1 MEESDRRAG
10 CPRPCGTASE
20 LGRMR
25 QPGEL
30 TIPRF
35 RAPSL
40 TWLPGLVV
48 AAAAFAV
55 VFGVGST
62 EGGYFPTAW
71 GWTALA
77 LSWAA
82 GVALVIRPEIR
93 YGPLEPLAC
102 SALASFTLWIALSTA
117 WTQSASRTVLEFE
130 RALVYVAAI
139 IALSVVVRS
148 ITLRHLLGGTLAAIA
163 LLCSYALATRL
174 FPERLGSFD
183 PVSTYR
189 LGEPIGYWNALGIVA
204 AIGILLAVGTAAR
217 GKHLLSRS
225 LAGVSLMVLLP
236 TLLFTY
242 SRGAWIALFLGLAA
256 QILVDRRRLQL
267 VTTMLIVGL
276 PAVLALWL
284 ASRSSALTSRVPV
297 LKEATAQGHRLALVI
312 VALAILAGVMS
323 WLLTVAEDRLDFSI
337 GARHAYAAVLIAA
350 LTVGLGAAFA
360 RYGSPVTM
368 ARTAYEDFTS
378 SSKPRAGSSSLN
390 TRLFSLWGNGR
401 PQMWKVAWN
410 DWRGDPWLGSGA
422 GTYEE
427 LWGQHRPFASK
438 VRDAHSLYAETL
450 AELGAPGLALL
461 LAALAVP
468 LVAARRARS
477 HPLGA
482 VAFAAYI
489 AFLFH
494 IGVDW
499 DWEMP
504 IVIVSGLFCGGAILI
519 AARRANVR
527 TMSTRVRAGTLALV
541 LAISALTIVATVGNN
556 ALATGA
562 SAADEHRWRDSE
574 AEARKAMGWMPWSS
588 DPWQM
593 VGEAQLARGRRAA
606 ARASFRKAIS
616 KDRRDWELW
625 VDLALA
631 SPQPARRR
639 AALVAL
645 RLNPLSP
652 EIAQS
657 RQLLGLGP

>member
-1 MEESDRRAG
+1 
-10 CPRPCGTASE
+10 
-20 LGRMR
+20 MR

-30 TIPRF
+30 AIPRL
-35 RAPSL
+35 RVPSL

-55 VFGVGST
+55 VFGVGAN

-77 LSWAA
+77 LAWAA
-82 GVALVIRPEIR
+82 GVALVIRPELR
-93 YGPLEPLAC
+93 YGPLEPVMCA
-102 SALASFTLWIALSTA
+102 ALAGFTLWIALSTA
-117 WTQSASRTVLEFE
+117 WTESSSRTVLEFE

-139 IALSVVVRS
+139 IALFVVVRS
-148 ITLRHLLGGTLAAIA
+148 ITLRHLLGGTLTAIA
-163 LLCSYALATRL
+163 VLCSYALATRL

-189 LGEPIGYWNALGIVA
+189 LAAPVGYWNALGILA

-225 LAGVSLMVLLP
+225 LAAAALVILLP

-267 VTTMLIVGL
+267 VTTMLVVGF

-297 LKEATAQGHRLALVI
+297 LKDASAQGHRLALVI
-312 VALAILAGVMS
+312 VALATLAAVMS
-323 WLLTVAEDRLDFSI
+323 FLLTIADDRLDFSL
-337 GARHAYAAVLIAA
+337 GARRVYAAVLIAA
-350 LTVGLGAAFA
+350 LAVGLGAAFA

-368 ARTAYEDFTS
+368 ARTAYDDFTS
-378 SSKPRAGSSSLN
+378 SPKPGAGSSSLN

-410 DWRGDPWLGSGA
+410 DWRAHAALGSGA

-427 LWGQHRPFASK
+427 VWAQHRPFASK

-468 LVAARRARS
+468 LVAARRARA

-482 VAFAAYI
+482 VACAAYVG
-489 AFLFH
+489 FLFH

-504 IVIVSGLFCGGAILI
+504 VVVLTGLFCGGALLV
-519 AARRANVR
+519 AARRGDVR
-527 TMSTRVRAGTLALV
+527 AMSTHVRAGTLVLV
-541 LAISALTIVATVGNN
+541 LAISALTIVAIVGNS
-556 ALATGA
+556 ALAAGA
-562 SAADEHRWRDSE
+562 SAADAHRWRDSE
-574 AEARKAMGWMPWSS
+574 AEARKAMSWMPWSS

-616 KDRRDWELW
+616 KDGRDWELW

-631 SPQPARRR
+631 SPQPDRRR

-657 RQLLGLGP
+657 QPLLGLGP